1 MFVLPTTEKIIIK
14 TIINGTETTH
24 EISKKT
30 YDVFLEKKQND
41 TLEQCMLDYIMSKNK
56 IELPEEKTF
65 DKTSVSRQ
73 SGRKAILKL
82 VEDNGHNNYE
92 CRTYAKL
99 GSSKYYA
106 NPNKSCLAQDWLI
119 VLNDIQNSVLN
130 VFLIPKNTFT
140 YDMFAHR
147 QDDPE
152 KLDVHF
158 DKSFIDTTGKSS
170 RVDLSL
176 YRVDT
181 IKYDD
186 LNLEFQDTT
195 TTGERR
201 TRTTTQINSIDNL
214 LEKWITKKTSPYN
227 VMKAF
232 FILLSKYGAKNITF
246 KDLKAYTFVTLRE
259 TNFQPIFSQMKNG
272 NNNVSKYKIFNIV
285 HRGYFDMV
293 ELNPEFQAEIMKYK
307 DEFLK

>member
-1 MFVLPTTEKIIIK
+1 MIIRFF
-14 TIINGTETTH
+14 N
-24 EISKKT
+24 
-30 YDVFLEKKQND
+30 V
-41 TLEQCMLDYIMSKNK
+41 
-56 IELPEEKTF
+56 
-65 DKTSVSRQ
+65 
-73 SGRKAILKL
+73 ILK
-82 VEDNGHNNYE
+82 
-92 CRTYAKL
+92 
-99 GSSKYYA
+99 
-106 NPNKSCLAQDWLI
+106 
-119 VLNDIQNSVLN
+119 
-130 VFLIPKNTFT
+130 KNTFT

-214 LEKWITKKTSPYN
+214 LEK
-227 VMKAF
+227 
-232 FILLSKYGAKNITF
+232 
-246 KDLKAYTFVTLRE
+246 
-259 TNFQPIFSQMKNG
+259 
-272 NNNVSKYKIFNIV
+272 
-285 HRGYFDMV
+285 
-293 ELNPEFQAEIMKYK
+293 
-307 DEFLK
+307 